1 VPSNFVA
8 LGTLPPLKLPNATG
22 LITVCRNLGGA
33 VGLAALNTMRLNYTN
48 MHTQE
53 LAAGM
58 DPSRPEIQDRLTQIE
73 ASLRASGMGD
83 PAGGAIAQLTR
94 QMNVEAAVMTFNNLF
109 LTMSICFAV
118 MLVLVPLLKRPE
130 AANAGAAKEA
140 H

>member
-1 VPSNFVA
+1 
-8 LGTLPPLKLPNATG
+8 
-22 LITVCRNLGGA
+22 
-33 VGLAALNTMRLNYTN
+33 
-48 MHTQE
+48 
-53 LAAGM
+53 M

-73 ASLRASGMGD
+73 ASLQASGMGD